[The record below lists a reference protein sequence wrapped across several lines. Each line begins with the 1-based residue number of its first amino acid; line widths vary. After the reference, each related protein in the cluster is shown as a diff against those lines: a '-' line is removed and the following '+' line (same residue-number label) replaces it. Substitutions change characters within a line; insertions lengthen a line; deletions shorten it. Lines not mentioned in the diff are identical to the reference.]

1 MHYGIDFVSEKNANV
16 YSVSKGKVKRAGYF
30 GKYGNYIEIEHASG
44 FTTRYGHLSKI
55 LVKKGQTV
63 SFRQRIGLMGNTGRS
78 TGNHLHY
85 EIVYKGRNKN
95 PWKFI
100 KAGKFVYKK

>member
-1 MHYGIDFVSEKNANV
+1 M
-16 YSVSKGKVKRAGYF
+16 SKGKVKRAGYF

-95 PWKFI
+95 PWRFI